1 MILVLLTVTGLVLL
15 GEEQDAAITNALES
29 PLTFGIDD
37 PTTDT
42 L

>member
-1 MILVLLTVTGLVLL
+1 MLVLLTVNGMVLL
-15 GEEQDAAITNALES
+15 GEEHDTATTNALES